1 MKRDELVLKRKCQNC
16 FEKRSFVMPLFDLCL
31 YYGPDHLLSIINI
44 YEQYI
49 EKISNDLKTS
59 VGSNLVRFEVRFG
72 FLRFGRFEVR
82 FLGQIW
88 RFGRFEV
95 RFKGSANLSE
105 PL

>member
-1 MKRDELVLKRKCQNC
+1 MNC
-16 FEKRSFVMPLFDLCL
+16 KKVSGLQWN
-31 YYGPDHLLSIINI
+31 GHL
-44 YEQYI
+44 
-49 EKISNDLKTS
+49 TS